1 MKSTVRSK
9 KAAGILV
16 AVIACVVLTGG
27 WASAQQAAGLT
38 AVGGADPANG
48 YPKWYIDGNGLQLAP
63 CLDTT
68 AADPCGLAGA
78 IPDPA
83 SPISFP
89 NNFPEE
95 FFYWLLNAKITG
107 IGARGAGTALLA
119 NALEGAFG
127 GPTGTPADG
136 AGAQIVFAR
145 FRFRVNGGLTPGAT
159 YTLTGPLGSRAF
171 VADAAGAINFTD
183 DRGCGAAPP
192 ACDFSLALLQP
203 NVGPFLT
210 WDAAAPAPPAGFIG
224 DPAIDHT
231 ITGSPFG
238 NNLFQI
244 SGPDVGGPGVSVVQT
259 NVFSLMGK
267 IFVRPATTTTLT
279 STPNPSTAGQ
289 AVTLTAAVAP
299 VAPAT
304 GVPAG
309 TVTFS
314 DGGTTIGTATL
325 DATGSA
331 SIVVST
337 LANANHSL
345 TAAYGGSLDFLAS
358 TSAAVTQVVNGE
370 TATTLTTTPNP
381 STVEQAVTLTATV
394 AALAP
399 ATGVPAGTV
408 TFKDGAATIGTA
420 TLDAT
425 GRASI
430 VVSTL
435 ANSNH
440 SLTAVYGGGGNFLA
454 STSAAVTQVVNAETT
469 TTLTTSPNPS
479 SLGQA
484 VTLTATVAPVAP
496 GTGVP
501 TGTVTFR
508 DGDTTIGTA
517 TLDATGSASIIIST
531 FTAASHSLTAAYGG
545 GGNFLASTSAAVT
558 QVVNGATTTTLTT
571 SPNPSTVGQAVTLT
585 ATVAAVAPATGVPT
599 GTVTFKDGAT
609 AIGTATLG
617 ATESTSI
624 TVSTFARGSHSLT
637 AVYGGSP
644 DFQTSTSAAVTQVV
658 NAETATTLTATPNP
672 SRFGQAVTLTATV
685 ALVVPATGTPTGS
698 VRFMDGAATIGT
710 ATLGANGSAS
720 IVVSTLAT
728 GSHSLTAAYGGA
740 GNFLASTSTAVTQV
754 VNAGD
759 TTTTLTA
766 TPNPSRFGQ
775 AVTLT
780 ATVAAV
786 APAAGVPTGTVT
798 FSDGAATIGT
808 ATLGATGSASIVVST
823 LAASSH
829 SLTAAYG
836 GSGNFLTSASAAVT
850 QVVNAGGTT
859 TTLTATPNPSTT
871 GQAVTLTATVVAVAP
886 AAGVPAG
893 TVTFSDGAATIGTA
907 TLGANG
913 SASIVV
919 STLAA
924 GSHSL
929 TAAYGGSGNFLASTS
944 AAVTQVV
951 NAPDTVSVTR
961 AEQVL
966 QTGELRVEGVNTR
979 ITGDG
984 FAASVSIFSGGAVG
998 TTCPG
1003 TLIATTPVSAADG
1016 RWAFRGVIALR
1027 PTTVCV
1033 KSAGGGVGTRAVDPK

>member
-279 STPNPSTAGQ
+279 STPNPSTA
-289 AVTLTAAVAP
+289 
-299 VAPAT
+299 
-304 GVPAG
+304 
-309 TVTFS
+309 
-314 DGGTTIGTATL
+314 
-325 DATGSA
+325 
-331 SIVVST
+331 
-337 LANANHSL
+337 
-345 TAAYGGSLDFLAS
+345 
-358 TSAAVTQVVNGE
+358 
-370 TATTLTTTPNP
+370 
-381 STVEQAVTLTATV
+381 EQAVTLTATV

-617 ATESTSI
+617 ATGSTSI

-786 APAAGVPTGTVT
+786 APAAGVP
-798 FSDGAATIGT
+798 
-808 ATLGATGSASIVVST
+808 
-823 LAASSH
+823 
-829 SLTAAYG
+829 
-836 GSGNFLTSASAAVT
+836 
-850 QVVNAGGTT
+850 
-859 TTLTATPNPSTT
+859 
-871 GQAVTLTATVVAVAP
+871 
-886 AAGVPAG
+886 AG

>member
-1 MKSTVRSK
+1 MLFRS
-9 KAAGILV
+9 
-16 AVIACVVLTGG
+16 
-27 WASAQQAAGLT
+27 
-38 AVGGADPANG
+38 
-48 YPKWYIDGNGLQLAP
+48 
-63 CLDTT
+63 
-68 AADPCGLAGA
+68 
-78 IPDPA
+78 
-83 SPISFP
+83 
-89 NNFPEE
+89 
-95 FFYWLLNAKITG
+95 
-107 IGARGAGTALLA
+107 
-119 NALEGAFG
+119 
-127 GPTGTPADG
+127 
-136 AGAQIVFAR
+136 
-145 FRFRVNGGLTPGAT
+145 
-159 YTLTGPLGSRAF
+159 
-171 VADAAGAINFTD
+171 
-183 DRGCGAAPP
+183 
-192 ACDFSLALLQP
+192 
-203 NVGPFLT
+203 
-210 WDAAAPAPPAGFIG
+210 
-224 DPAIDHT
+224 
-231 ITGSPFG
+231 
-238 NNLFQI
+238 
-244 SGPDVGGPGVSVVQT
+244 GVSVVQT

-309 TVTFS
+309 TVTFG

-571 SPNPSTVGQAVTLT
+571 SP
-585 ATVAAVAPATGVPT
+585 
-599 GTVTFKDGAT
+599 
-609 AIGTATLG
+609 
-617 ATESTSI
+617 
-624 TVSTFARGSHSLT
+624 RW
-637 AVYGGSP
+637 
-644 DFQTSTSAAVTQVV
+644 
-658 NAETATTLTATPNP
+658 
-672 SRFGQAVTLTATV
+672 
-685 ALVVPATGTPTGS
+685 
-698 VRFMDGAATIGT
+698 
-710 ATLGANGSAS
+710 
-720 IVVSTLAT
+720 
-728 GSHSLTAAYGGA
+728 
-740 GNFLASTSTAVTQV
+740 
-754 VNAGD
+754 
-759 TTTTLTA
+759 
-766 TPNPSRFGQ
+766 
-775 AVTLT
+775 
-780 ATVAAV
+780 
-786 APAAGVPTGTVT
+786 
-798 FSDGAATIGT
+798 
-808 ATLGATGSASIVVST
+808 
-823 LAASSH
+823 
-829 SLTAAYG
+829 
-836 GSGNFLTSASAAVT
+836 
-850 QVVNAGGTT
+850 
-859 TTLTATPNPSTT
+859 
-871 GQAVTLTATVVAVAP
+871 
-886 AAGVPAG
+886 
-893 TVTFSDGAATIGTA
+893 
-907 TLGANG
+907 
-913 SASIVV
+913 
-919 STLAA
+919 
-924 GSHSL
+924 
-929 TAAYGGSGNFLASTS
+929 
-944 AAVTQVV
+944 
-951 NAPDTVSVTR
+951 
-961 AEQVL
+961 
-966 QTGELRVEGVNTR
+966 TR
-979 ITGDG
+979 IWGPG
-984 FAASVSIFSGGAVG
+984 
-998 TTCPG
+998 TCP
-1003 TLIATTPVSAADG
+1003 L
-1016 RWAFRGVIALR
+1016 
-1027 PTTVCV
+1027 
-1033 KSAGGGVGTRAVDPK
+1033 